1 VLPAGNQL
9 PERWALL
16 GVSVVLAGAETISIV
31 RVAQDTFDTSET
43 GRLAR
48 CTFKR
53 NLEADRFQ
61 VRHAW

>member
-43 GRLAR
+43 GGLAG

-53 NLEADRFQ
+53 NLEADRFE